1 LTWLQPASD
10 VGANPMDF
18 PDLGVP
24 KSVKVAC
31 EVTKIKIRA
40 FNNVGTSD
48 PGYGEGMAFSNPR
61 DMNNYFFG

>member
-1 LTWLQPASD
+1 
-10 VGANPMDF
+10 MDF